1 VFSTQSLMKKRVL
14 FVCVHNSA
22 RSQMAEA
29 LLRALKGD
37 NYEAYSAGIEPT
49 EVDPNAVSAMAE
61 IGIDISEQQSKG
73 LDSMRD
79 IHFDTIVTLC
89 DAADSCPYIPGVHM
103 HRAFPDPAGGGINA
117 FRRVRDDIKRWIEDT
132 F

>member
-1 VFSTQSLMKKRVL
+1 MEKKRVL
-14 FVCVHNSA
+14 FLCVHNSA

-37 NYEAYSAGIEPT
+37 KYEAYSAGTEPT
-49 EVDPNAVSAMAE
+49 DVDPDAVRAMAE
-61 IGIDISEQQSKG
+61 IGIDISEQRSKG
-73 LDSMRD
+73 LDRLKD

-89 DAADSCPYIPGVHM
+89 DAGDACPFIPGVHM
-103 HRAFPDPAGGGINA
+103 HRAFPDPAGGGMDA
-117 FRRVRDDIKRWIEDT
+117 FRRVRDDIKRWIEEA